1 VQSLLAEYAYL
12 AYNQCMQYTIRN
24 IPGAL
29 DAMLRDR
36 AKREGRSLNETT
48 VIEALARAMGFS
60 KDTVRQR
67 DLSGIAGTWIED
79 PEFDRAIED
88 QDRIDEDLWR

>member
-1 VQSLLAEYAYL
+1 
-12 AYNQCMQYTIRN
+12 MQYTIRN

-36 AKREGRSLNETT
+36 ARKEGKSLNEM

-60 KDTVRQR
+60 KEPVRQR
-67 DLSGIAGTWIED
+67 DLSRMVGTWIED

>member
-1 VQSLLAEYAYL
+1 
-12 AYNQCMQYTIRN
+12 MQYTIRN
-24 IPGAL
+24 IPGTL

-36 AKREGRSLNETT
+36 ARKEGKSLNEM

-60 KDTVRQR
+60 REPVRQR
-67 DLSGIAGTWIED
+67 DLSRIAGTWIDD

-88 QDRIDEDLWR
+88 QDQIDEDLWR

>member
-1 VQSLLAEYAYL
+1 
-12 AYNQCMQYTIRN
+12 MQYTIRN

-36 AKREGRSLNETT
+36 AKREGKSLNEV

-60 KDTVRQR
+60 REPVRQR
-67 DLSGIAGTWIED
+67 DLSRIAGTWID
-79 PEFDRAIED
+79 DLEFDRAIED
-88 QDRIDEDLWR
+88 QDQIDEDLWR

>member
-1 VQSLLAEYAYL
+1 
-12 AYNQCMQYTIRN
+12 MQYTIRN
-24 IPGAL
+24 IPRAL

-36 AKREGRSLNETT
+36 AKKEGKSLNEI

-60 KDTVRQR
+60 QEAVPHR
-67 DLSGIAGTWIED
+67 DLSGFAGTWVED

>member
-1 VQSLLAEYAYL
+1 
-12 AYNQCMQYTIRN
+12 MQYTIRN
-24 IPGAL
+24 VPKTL

-36 AKREGRSLNETT
+36 ARKEGKSLNEM

-60 KDTVRQR
+60 KEPLRQR
-67 DLSGIAGTWIED
+67 DLTGIAGTWVED
-79 PEFDRAIED
+79 GEFDRAIED

>member
-1 VQSLLAEYAYL
+1 
-12 AYNQCMQYTIRN
+12 M
-24 IPGAL
+24 
-29 DAMLRDR
+29 
-36 AKREGRSLNETT
+36 

-60 KDTVRQR
+60 KEPVRRR
-67 DLSGIAGTWIED
+67 DLSGIAGSWVED

>member
-1 VQSLLAEYAYL
+1 
-12 AYNQCMQYTIRN
+12 MQYTIRN

-36 AKREGRSLNETT
+36 AKKEGKSLNEV

-60 KDTVRQR
+60 REPVRQR
-67 DLSGIAGTWIED
+67 DLSRIAGTWID
-79 PEFDRAIED
+79 DLEFDRAIED
-88 QDRIDEDLWR
+88 QDQIDEDLWR

>member
-1 VQSLLAEYAYL
+1 
-12 AYNQCMQYTIRN
+12 MQYTIRN
-24 IPGAL
+24 VPETL

-36 AKREGRSLNETT
+36 ARKEGKSLNQ
-48 VIEALARAMGFS
+48 VVLEAIARALGIPQEP
-60 KDTVRQR
+60 VRQR
-67 DLSGIAGTWIED
+67 DLSELSGTWRED

>member
-1 VQSLLAEYAYL
+1 
-12 AYNQCMQYTIRN
+12 MQYTIRN
-24 IPGAL
+24 IPRAL

-36 AKREGRSLNETT
+36 ARKEGRSLNET

-60 KDTVRQR
+60 REPVRSR
-67 DLSGIAGTWIED
+67 DLSSIAGSWIED

>member
-1 VQSLLAEYAYL
+1 
-12 AYNQCMQYTIRN
+12 MQYTIRN
-24 IPGAL
+24 VPKTL

-36 AKREGRSLNETT
+36 ARKEGKSLNEM

-60 KDTVRQR
+60 KEPVRQR
-67 DLSGIAGTWIED
+67 DLSGIAGTWIDD

-88 QDRIDEDLWR
+88 QDQIDEDLWR

>member
-1 VQSLLAEYAYL
+1 
-12 AYNQCMQYTIRN
+12 MQYTIRN
-24 IPGAL
+24 IPKTL

-36 AKREGRSLNETT
+36 AKKEGKSLNEM
-48 VIEALARAMGFS
+48 VIQSLARAMGFS
-60 KDTVRQR
+60 KEPLRNR
-67 DLSGIAGTWIED
+67 DLRHLSGTWVED

>member
-1 VQSLLAEYAYL
+1 
-12 AYNQCMQYTIRN
+12 MQYTIRN
-24 IPGAL
+24 VPKRL

-36 AKREGRSLNETT
+36 AKKEGKSLNEM

-60 KDTVRQR
+60 KEPIRRR
-67 DLSGIAGTWIED
+67 DLSGVAGTWVED

>member
-1 VQSLLAEYAYL
+1 
-12 AYNQCMQYTIRN
+12 MQYTIRN
-24 IPGAL
+24 VPRAL
-29 DAMLRDR
+29 DAMLRER
-36 AKREGRSLNETT
+36 ARKDGKSLNEM

-60 KDTVRQR
+60 KEPVRRR

-79 PEFDRAIED
+79 PEFDRAIDD